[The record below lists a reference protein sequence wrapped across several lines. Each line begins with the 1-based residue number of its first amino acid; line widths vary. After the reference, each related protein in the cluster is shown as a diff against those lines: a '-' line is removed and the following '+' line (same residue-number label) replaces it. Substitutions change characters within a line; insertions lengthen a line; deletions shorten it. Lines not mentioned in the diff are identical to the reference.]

1 MTKAEV
7 LELQRSLN
15 QSGVARQALG
25 EPLVEDG
32 IYGPQTAA
40 AYRARLAQEP
50 PQALVILPPVS
61 KPWWTSRAVLGLLAS
76 LLAMLAGRFGWS
88 IDDDQ
93 ITAVLLQ
100 LVEAGGLIFAA
111 WGTLRRQAP
120 IDPGLVAR
128 VGARDV
134 RLPVRADGQAGAGST
149 RQPAGDDPR
158 GVFRDY

>member
-15 QSGVARQALG
+15 QSGFAFSVLG
-25 EPLVEDG
+25 ETLVEDG

-50 PQALVILPPVS
+50 PSAPVILPPVS

-76 LLAMLAGRFGWS
+76 LLALLAGRFGWS

-93 ITAVLLQ
+93 ITAILLQ
-100 LVEAGGLIFAA
+100 CVEAGGLIFAA
-111 WGTLRRQAP
+111 WGTIKRQTP

-128 VGARDV
+128 VGTRDV
-134 RLPVRADGQAGAGST
+134 RLPVRSDGPPGAGSAF
-149 RQPAGDDPR
+149 QPAGDDPR
-158 GVFRDY
+158 GVFRDR